1 MIRKSSFLLH
11 MSGKSIIFAAN
22 FDAKEVIMAIMTV
35 QIPAA
40 QVGWF
45 EQMVKTLGW
54 VVSKKESSVESTE
67 DSPSVTPAL
76 RRRINKARKEYAEGQ
91 TIKCRTKQ
99 EMQQFFDSL

>member
-1 MIRKSSFLLH
+1 MH
-11 MSGKSIIFAAN
+11 MSEKSCIFAAK

-54 VVSKKESSVESTE
+54 VVSKRESSVESAE
-67 DSPSVTPAL
+67 DSSSITPAL